1 MKALNQV
8 LIHKAKVCQLDLVL
22 AASQNDK
29 LVWQWSSGA
38 GESFAGI

>member
-1 MKALNQV
+1 M
-8 LIHKAKVCQLDLVL
+8 LIHKAKVCQHALIL

-29 LVWQWSSGA
+29 LAWQWSSGA